1 MRFTDKNVTVN
12 KVIYY
17 SYNYTILLIII
28 NLVKSIYQSTDSLQN
43 KIKLKLWLSVGEQI
57 MGRFVTSLKLP
68 GTGAWSHCPVHPA
81 V

>member
-1 MRFTDKNVTVN
+1 MRFTDKSVTVN

-43 KIKLKLWLSVGEQI
+43 KIKLN
-57 MGRFVTSLKLP
+57 
-68 GTGAWSHCPVHPA
+68 
-81 V
+81 